1 MAKDRKQRASASR
14 PPEASASA
22 SEPANEASRVSTEAS
37 RVSTEA
43 SRVSTEA
50 SRVSTEASR
59 VSTEA
64 SRASTGAGVGP
75 RAWASLVVGALACIA
90 WGRAVSN
97 PLVPSW
103 DDGHFLDPAA
113 NPTLTPSIGAFVS
126 AWSEIHFDAYQ
137 PLHLLSYWLDV
148 PWLGATG
155 PVVHATNLVLW
166 IGVVLLLARA
176 LERLGLSLAAATVA
190 AAVFAVHPA
199 AMEIVGWG
207 TGRKDLV
214 ALLFS
219 MGALHSHL
227 DARGPWDRAAW
238 TSRALF
244 ACAMLG
250 KTASAPLPLVLFAID
265 VWCMRRSAREAALQQ
280 APAALVALVLG
291 GLVLWIWQSHDM
303 IRGMGSDRTSIE
315 WSLVPATLTHY
326 LGIAVFPDRLTPM
339 YAFERDEPT
348 PLWQA
353 AIGPVLV
360 AILVALAWRMRTR
373 SATHA
378 LFGAGLLVALLYLAP
393 VSNLVPLYF
402 QWADRYLVWMS
413 IGLVLSLGATL
424 DLLFT
429 GAGAERRIGVVG
441 LVIAA
446 PLVARSVQYAEVW
459 SSDLRLWGHA
469 VSVEPRSYYAWLK
482 LGEVQR
488 DAHQYGPALD
498 AYAEAIEIA
507 PDLRVGHASFVYTLA
522 LRDEQRHDLEPSNA
536 LSHSERFLRAMDD
549 AQGLRDLAS
558 DMSEQGYR
566 QAMTYV
572 LARSLDLEPVRDDQL
587 EHAIAVQ
594 LQEGNFWLAR
604 FYLSRMQD
612 RPLSPV
618 VNTFWQAERNAHE
631 RTHGREEPIDESL
644 DRP

>member
-1 MAKDRKQRASASR
+1 MARDRKQRARTSPSADASAS
-14 PPEASASA
+14 EAAASA
-22 SEPANEASRVSTEAS
+22 SEPSTNVSA
-37 RVSTEA
+37 V
-43 SRVSTEA
+43 
-50 SRVSTEASR
+50 
-59 VSTEA
+59 
-64 SRASTGAGVGP
+64 RASEPGRARLGASVLLVVLTCV
-75 RAWASLVVGALACIA
+75 AWA
-90 WGRAVSN
+90 RAVSN
-97 PLVPSW
+97 PLVHSW

-113 NPTLTPSIGAFVS
+113 NPTLTPSLDAFVS

-148 PWLGATG
+148 PWLGASG

-166 IGVVLLLARA
+166 IGIVLLLARA
-176 LERLGLSLAAATVA
+176 LERLGLSLAASTVA
-190 AAVFAVHPA
+190 AAVFAVHPT

-219 MGALHSHL
+219 MGALHFHL
-227 DARGPWDRAAW
+227 DARGPADRAAW
-238 TSRALF
+238 ISRALF
-244 ACAMLG
+244 AGAMLG

-265 VWCMRRSAREAALQQ
+265 VWCKRRSPRDAALQQ

-291 GLVLWIWQSHDM
+291 ALVLWIWQSHDM
-303 IRGMGSDRTSIE
+303 IRGMGSDRTPIE

-353 AIGPVLV
+353 ALGPLCFVLL
-360 AILVALAWRMRTR
+360 IALAWRVRGK

-378 LFGAGLLVALLYLAP
+378 LLGAGLVIALLYLAP

-413 IGLVLSLGATL
+413 IGLVLSLGAAL
-424 DLLFT
+424 DLLA
-429 GAGAERRIGVVG
+429 AGSERRIAVVG
-441 LVIAA
+441 LVLVA
-446 PLVARSVQYAEVW
+446 PLLARSVQYAEVW

-469 VSVEPRSYYAWLK
+469 VTVEPRSYYAWLK

-488 DAHQYGPALD
+488 EARQYGPALD

-507 PDLRVGHASFVYTLA
+507 PDLRVGHAAFVYTLA

-536 LSHSERFLRAMDD
+536 LSHSERFLRSMDD

-594 LQEGNFWLAR
+594 LESGNLWLAR

-618 VNTFWQAERNAHE
+618 VSTFWQAERNAHA
-631 RTHGREEPIDESL
+631 RTHGAEPIDESL

>member
-1 MAKDRKQRASASR
+1 
-14 PPEASASA
+14 
-22 SEPANEASRVSTEAS
+22 
-37 RVSTEA
+37 
-43 SRVSTEA
+43 
-50 SRVSTEASR
+50 
-59 VSTEA
+59 
-64 SRASTGAGVGP
+64 
-75 RAWASLVVGALACIA
+75 
-90 WGRAVSN
+90 
-97 PLVPSW
+97 
-103 DDGHFLDPAA
+103 
-113 NPTLTPSIGAFVS
+113 
-126 AWSEIHFDAYQ
+126 
-137 PLHLLSYWLDV
+137 
-148 PWLGATG
+148 
-155 PVVHATNLVLW
+155 
-166 IGVVLLLARA
+166 
-176 LERLGLSLAAATVA
+176 
-190 AAVFAVHPA
+190 
-199 AMEIVGWG
+199 MEIVGWG

-219 MGALHSHL
+219 MGALHFHL

-265 VWCMRRSAREAALQQ
+265 LWCARRPARDAAIQQ
-280 APAALVALVLG
+280 VPAALVALALG
-291 GLVLWIWQSHDM
+291 SLVLWIWQSHDM
-303 IRGMGSDRTSIE
+303 IRGMGSDRTGIE

-326 LGIAVFPDRLTPM
+326 LEIAVFPDRLTPM

-353 AIGPVLV
+353 ALGPALVVLS
-360 AILVALAWRMRTR
+360 LGLAWRVRTR
-373 SATHA
+373 SPRHA
-378 LFGAGLLVALLYLAP
+378 LLGAGLLVALLYLAP
-393 VSNLVPLYF
+393 VSNIVPLYF

-413 IGLVLSLGATL
+413 IGLVLSVGAMI
-424 DLLFT
+424 DLILP
-429 GAGAERRIGVVG
+429 GPGAERRIAAVG
-441 LVIAA
+441 LVLVA
-446 PLVARSVQYAEVW
+446 PLLARSVQYAEVW

-469 VSVEPRSYYAWLK
+469 VTLEPRSYYAWLK

-488 DAHQYGPALD
+488 DARQYGPALD

-507 PDLRVGHASFVYTLA
+507 PDLRVGHAAFVYTLG
-522 LRDEQRHDLEPSNA
+522 LRDEQRYDLTPSNA

-549 AQGLRDLAS
+549 AQALRTLAS
-558 DMSEQGYR
+558 DMSDQGYR

-594 LQEGNFWLAR
+594 LQSGNLWLAR

-618 VNTFWQAERNAHE
+618 VSTFWQAERNAHE